1 MMKKAY
7 ARGGMQKKGYAAGG
21 ASMKKKMMAA
31 GGNMKKKGYA
41 AGGASGMKK
50 KMMAAGGNMMKKG
63 YAMGGLKEPSAN
75 QVGLKKLPT
84 SVRNNMGY
92 MKDGGAAMYKKGYAA
107 GGAMMK
113 KKMMSNGGAT
123 SSYDTAD
130 RAYPGAG
137 KKRTSTATSTA
148 RKKKPV
154 VTKAMMTKAGVTSL
168 RDFYNKMEVNAAG
181 TGYKKRSKALTKK
194 GSSAKPT
201 KKTSSSYFGIED
213 RKYPG
218 SGRKP
223 RGTTTTSTKPKRKK
237 SPGAQGNPFGL
248 RTLTRNVSKA
258 FSKRGGFK

>member
-21 ASMKKKMMAA
+21 ASMKKKMMSR
-31 GGNMKKKGYA
+31 GGKMPMNPATGKPTFVGDGIGKMAK
-41 AGGASGMKK
+41 GGAS
-50 KMMAAGGNMMKKG
+50 
-63 YAMGGLKEPSAN
+63 
-75 QVGLKKLPT
+75 
-84 SVRNNMGY
+84 
-92 MKDGGAAMYKKGYAA
+92 AMYKKGYAA

-113 KKMMSNGGAT
+113 KKMMAPGGLT

-137 KKRTSTATSTA
+137 KKRTSTATA
-148 RKKKPV
+148 KKKKPV

-168 RDFYNKMEVNAAG
+168 RDFYNKMEVNTAG
-181 TGYKKRSKALTKK
+181 TGYKKRSKALTKR

-223 RGTTTTSTKPKRKK
+223 RGTTTTSKKSKSKK
-237 SPGAQGNPFGL
+237 SPGAQGFKGL
-248 RTLTRNVSKA
+248 QKFLSG
-258 FSKRGGFK
+258 RGGFR

>member
-21 ASMKKKMMAA
+21 ASMKKKMMSR
-31 GGNMKKKGYA
+31 GGKMPMNPATGKPTFVGDGIGKMAK
-41 AGGASGMKK
+41 GGAS
-50 KMMAAGGNMMKKG
+50 
-63 YAMGGLKEPSAN
+63 
-75 QVGLKKLPT
+75 
-84 SVRNNMGY
+84 
-92 MKDGGAAMYKKGYAA
+92 AMYKKGYAA

-168 RDFYNKMEVNAAG
+168 RDFYNKMEVNTAG
-181 TGYKKRSKALTKK
+181 TGYKKRSKALTKR

-223 RGTTTTSTKPKRKK
+223 RGTTTTSTKPKSKK
-237 SPGAQGNPFGL
+237 SPGAQGFKGL
-248 RTLTRNVSKA
+248 QKFLSG
-258 FSKRGGFK
+258 RGGFK